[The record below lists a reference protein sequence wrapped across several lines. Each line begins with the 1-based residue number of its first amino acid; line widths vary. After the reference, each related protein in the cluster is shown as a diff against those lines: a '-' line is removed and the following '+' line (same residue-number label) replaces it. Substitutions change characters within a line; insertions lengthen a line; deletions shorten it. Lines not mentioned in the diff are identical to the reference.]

1 MPTEKMLDWVAKH
14 YGKNARE
21 RTDNWG
27 KLLQDD
33 SGTDLQKLT
42 RVNDFFNQIPYLSD
56 QANWQQ
62 VDYWASP
69 IETLSVNAADC
80 EDYAIA
86 KYFTLTEIGIEP
98 DRLRIMYVKAIEL
111 DEAHMVM
118 TYFDKESRQQLV
130 LDNLNKA
137 ILPTDQRP
145 DLIPIYSFNAD
156 GLWASVDRG
165 RGVRLGDAGR
175 LNLWAALRRK
185 MEEEDL

>member
-1 MPTEKMLDWVAKH
+1 
-14 YGKNARE
+14 
-21 RTDNWG
+21 
-27 KLLQDD
+27 
-33 SGTDLQKLT
+33 
-42 RVNDFFNQIPYLSD
+42 
-56 QANWQQ
+56 
-62 VDYWASP
+62 
-69 IETLSVNAADC
+69 
-80 EDYAIA
+80 
-86 KYFTLTEIGIEP
+86 
-98 DRLRIMYVKAIEL
+98 
-111 DEAHMVM
+111 MVM